1 MKQVPLIPD
10 APSPRKARLGECP
23 ECVAILEMVVSVGN
37 EVIGW
42 QCPLCHEVWRELPEA
57 VS

>member
-1 MKQVPLIPD
+1 MRQVPLIPD
-10 APSPRKARLGECP
+10 ALPPRKAKLGECP

-42 QCPLCHEVWRELPEA
+42 QCPLCHEVWLDLPEPQ
-57 VS
+57 S